1 MRIRGLLAILTVS
14 FLAACGGGSGGGA
27 AVAPSGSTDRFAAL
41 LATDYNTVVQQLYIA
56 YFGRPA
62 DPTGLA
68 NFTARLAEENAP
80 PGIQD
85 LNTAYTSNPRIRA
98 VVDNFGTSPESAALY
113 SGNTET
119 FLNSIYRNVLGRNAD
134 ADGLRFWVDAID
146 NKGLTRANASFSI
159 MAAGLVNNSP
169 QGLAD
174 AALIRS
180 RVAVASRFTSS
191 LDTPAEVNAYS
202 GDSAAGVARSM
213 LANVNQNTDAATFQ
227 PTIDATIAS
236 ITRATADRADEIAGN
251 QIHVIYAVPSDG
263 ADGSLDLNGTI
274 ARSVGSMNTWLA
286 VQAAG
291 RRFKLDTFNGALDTT
306 FVRLPKTD
314 AAYDTFGAGKRAEIE
329 KDLASL
335 APLNPAKRYAVYYDG
350 TNPRACVEP
359 GRPGDSVGQA
369 AIMYI
374 KGCANN
380 AFAASATEPPGPR
393 EYQMMRGLLRSL
405 GAVSPTAPNYVADGY
420 VNTDATDVMYQ
431 GPLGWNPGIL
441 DSNKQNY
448 YNPAGLPAGV
458 FNLHTSPFLTQ

>member
-1 MRIRGLLAILTVS
+1 MRIRELLAILTLS
-14 FLAACGGGSGGGA
+14 FLAACGGGSSSGA
-27 AVAPSGSTDRFAAL
+27 AGAPPGSTDKFAAL

-68 NFTARLAEENAP
+68 NFTARLVEENAP

-85 LNTAYTSNPRIRA
+85 LNTAYTSNPKIRA

-113 SGNTET
+113 SGNTEA

-159 MAAGLVNNSP
+159 MAAGLVNTSP

-180 RVAVASRFTSS
+180 RVDVASRFTSS

-202 GDSAAGVARSM
+202 GDSAAAVARNM
-213 LANVNQNTDAATFQ
+213 LATVTRNTDPATFQ

-236 ITRATADRADEIAGN
+236 LTRAAADRADEIAGN

-274 ARSVGSMNTWLA
+274 ARSVGSMNAWLA
-286 VQAAG
+286 GQAAG
-291 RRFKLDTFNGALDTT
+291 RRLKLDTFNGALDTT

-314 AAYDTFGAGKRAEIE
+314 AAYDTFGAAKRAEIE
-329 KDLASL
+329 KDLAAL

-359 GRPGDSVGQA
+359 GHTNDSVGQA

-374 KGCANN
+374 KGCANST
-380 AFAASATEPPGPR
+380 FASAATAPPGPR
-393 EYQMMRGLLRSL
+393 EFQMLRGLLRSL
-405 GAVSPTAPNYVADGY
+405 GAVSTAAPNYVPDGY
-420 VNTDATDVMYQ
+420 VSTDATDVMYE
-431 GPLGWNPGIL
+431 GPLGWNPSNL
-441 DSNKQNY
+441 DTNKQNY
-448 YNPAGLPAGV
+448 YSPAGLPIGV
-458 FNLHTSPFLTQ
+458 FNLHISPFMTQ